1 MKIAID
7 YTAAVW
13 QGAGIGR
20 YTRELVRA
28 IVAQGERF
36 QYILFYAAGGLDR
49 HNPYLSDL
57 RQLCAAHPAVR
68 AVSIPLTPRRLT
80 QIWQRLRLPLPVE
93 LYTGP
98 IDILHAPDFVLPPTR
113 ARTMLTIHD
122 LSFLVHPEC
131 AEASMV
137 RYLSR
142 AVPRSLQRA
151 DIVLA
156 DSQATCRDLVRLL
169 AVDPTRVT
177 VLYPGVA
184 ARFRPMWLDQAE
196 MVRRNLELPERF
208 LLFVST
214 LEPRKNLVR
223 LIEAFAQAIGPRTE
237 NREPGALWANRE
249 QRTKNKEQRTT
260 DNGLRTTDNL
270 QLVLAGRRGWLY
282 HDIFATIARLG
293 LGERV
298 RVLDF
303 VDDNDLP
310 ALYNLAEA
318 FVYPSIYEGFGLP
331 ALEAMACGVPV
342 LTADNS
348 SLPEVVG
355 DAAVLVLAEDVSSIA
370 VGIERIVRDEA
381 LRVRLRAAGLEQAQS
396 FTWERAAQQAVACY
410 HRIGPRT

>member
-1 MKIAID
+1 MSYELPDTKTQNSKLITMKIAID

-57 RQLCAAHPAVR
+57 RQLCAAHPTVR

-169 AVDPTRVT
+169 AVDPTRVM

-184 ARFRPMWLDQAE
+184 ARFRPMRLDQAE
-196 MVRRNLELPERF
+196 MVRRKLELPERF

-237 NREPGALWANRE
+237 NREP
-249 QRTKNKEQRTT
+249 RT
-260 DNGLRTTDNL
+260 DGLRTTDNL
-270 QLVLAGRRGWLY
+270 KLVLAGRRGWLY
-282 HDIFATIARLG
+282 HDTFATIARLG